1 MRFRLRQLCVAAMMA
16 GLSVLAAPAP
26 AHAWW
31 DFIEEFSGP
40 RKFQGPDIQL
50 RLFCVMRP
58 EIPAG
63 QPAAAGQA
71 VKTPVDPERKSG
83 VRTPGPAGM
92 LLGICPKR
100 TDTEKTKVA
109 FDLGVRFMWSNEY
122 KDDPSPDFARGRT
135 IYFNTLEPTVVFP
148 LVDKSVRLEYAFGA
162 GTYWF
167 SSEGFESFK
176 GFFVEPVRAN
186 VHVPL
191 SHGYAFIFSV
201 GALVFPAGFDPRA
214 FAGDREHDDRIAA
227 DVVPVISIPADL
239 TPAALAWHRKLR
251 TPSRCPSPHA

>member
-1 MRFRLRQLCVAAMMA
+1 MRFRLRQFCVAATMA
-16 GLSVLAAPAP
+16 GLSVLAAPSP

-40 RKFQGPDIQL
+40 RNFQGPDIQL

-58 EIPAG
+58 DDSPAG
-63 QPAAAGQA
+63 QPAAARQA
-71 VKTPVDPERKSG
+71 VQTPGNPERRSEF
-83 VRTPGPAGM
+83 RTPGPAGM

-100 TDTEKTKVA
+100 TDSEKTKVA
-109 FDLGVRFMWSNEY
+109 FDLGVRFMWSDEY
-122 KDDPSPDFARGRT
+122 KNDTTPDFARGRT

-148 LVDKSVRLEYAFGA
+148 LLDKGIRIEYAFGA

-167 SSEGFESFK
+167 SSEGFESFN
-176 GFFVEPVRAN
+176 GFFIEPVRAN

-201 GALVFPAGFDPRA
+201 GALVFPAGFDERA
-214 FAGDREHDDRIAA
+214 FAGDRAHDDRIAA
-227 DVVPVISIPADL
+227 DVVPVISIAADL
-239 TPAALAWHRKLR
+239 TPAARAWARKLGI
-251 TPSRCPSPHA
+251 PW

>member
-1 MRFRLRQLCVAAMMA
+1 MRLPLHHVCVVAMM
-16 GLSVLAAPAP
+16 GVLCLFVAPAP
-26 AHAWW
+26 AYAWW

-58 EIPAG
+58 ENS
-63 QPAAAGQA
+63 AAGQTAATVQA
-71 VKTPVDPERKSG
+71 VQGAVTPERRSEI
-83 VRTPGPAGM
+83 RTPGPAGM

-100 TDTEKTKVA
+100 TDAEKTKVA
-109 FDLGVRFMWSNEY
+109 FDLGVRFMWSDEY
-122 KDDPSPDFARGRT
+122 KNDPTPDFARGRT

-148 LVDKSVRLEYAFGA
+148 LVDKVVRLEYAFGA

-167 SSEGFESFK
+167 SSEGFDSFN
-176 GFFVEPVRAN
+176 GFFIEPVRVN

-201 GALVFPAGFDPRA
+201 GALVFPAGFDPSA

-227 DVVPVISIPADL
+227 DVVPVISIAADL
-239 TPAALAWHRKLR
+239 TPAARAWARKLGI
-251 TPSRCPSPHA
+251 PW

>member
-1 MRFRLRQLCVAAMMA
+1 MLP
-16 GLSVLAAPAP
+16 SPAF
-26 AHAWW
+26 AWW
-31 DFIEEFSGP
+31 DFIEQFSGP

-58 EIPAG
+58 ETPAVS
-63 QPAAAGQA
+63 QPAAAGQT
-71 VKTPVDPERKSG
+71 VPPEKRSEI
-83 VRTPGPAGM
+83 RTPGPAGM

-100 TDTEKTKVA
+100 TDSEKTKVA
-109 FDLGVRFMWSNEY
+109 FDLGVRFMWSDEY
-122 KDDPSPDFARGRT
+122 KDDPTPDFARGRT

-148 LVDKSVRLEYAFGA
+148 LVDKGIRLEYAFGA

-167 SSEGFESFK
+167 SSEGFDSFN
-176 GFFVEPVRAN
+176 GFFIEPVRAN
-186 VHVPL
+186 IHVPL

-227 DVVPVISIPADL
+227 DVVPVISIAADL
-239 TPAALAWHRKLR
+239 TPAARAWARKLGI
-251 TPSRCPSPHA
+251 PW

>member
-1 MRFRLRQLCVAAMMA
+1 MHVPLRQVCVVAVIGVL
-16 GLSVLAAPAP
+16 GLFVAPAP
-26 AHAWW
+26 AYAWW

-50 RLFCVMRP
+50 RLFCVMQP
-58 EIPAG
+58 QDPAG
-63 QPAAAGQA
+63 ARPAAAGQPA
-71 VKTPVDPERKSG
+71 QAPVTAEKGSEI
-83 VRTPGPAGM
+83 RTPGPAGM

-100 TDTEKTKVA
+100 TDSEKTKVA

-122 KDDPSPDFARGRT
+122 KNDPTPDFARGRT

-148 LVDKSVRLEYAFGA
+148 LVDKGIRLEYAFGA

-167 SSEGFESFK
+167 SSEGFESFN
-176 GFFVEPVRAN
+176 GFFIEPVRAN

-214 FAGDREHDDRIAA
+214 FAGDREHDERIAA
-227 DVVPVISIPADL
+227 DVVPVISIAADL
-239 TPAALAWHRKLR
+239 TPAARTWARKLGI
-251 TPSRCPSPHA
+251 PW